1 MEEKKFC
8 PKCKRELSVDS
19 FYQVKGRNGKL
30 TTSCYCKECLCQIGK
45 ENRAAKKE
53 ASKSVEKP
61 KAPAP
66 QSVPQSAPQSAAEN
80 HIHKI
85 YYHKDLAKF
94 QPRDLMLE
102 LKARGYEG
110 ELVHKEIIVKEHR
123 VNLGKLN

>member
-1 MEEKKFC
+1 MEAKKFC

-30 TTSCYCKECLCQIGK
+30 TTSCYCKECLSQIGK

-66 QSVPQSAPQSAAEN
+66 QSAAEN

-85 YYHKDLAKF
+85 YYHKDLAMF